1 MLACNAYIVRLRRE
15 FVCKSDLYHVQ
26 HLQIRQENGDGG
38 GADAHCQHKP
48 KHQHK
53 HEAAPESEGIRNR
66 TFKAWVAVVEPD
78 QREMPITTVVTERT
92 AVPLAAPARVTM
104 VIKVMIKFVL

>member
-1 MLACNAYIVRLRRE
+1 MHILC
-15 FVCKSDLYHVQ
+15 VC
-26 HLQIRQENGDGG
+26 
-38 GADAHCQHKP
+38 DANSSAKATCIMFSICKYDKRMVTVAELTP
-48 KHQHK
+48 TASTNPNPRTNM
-53 HEAAPESEGIRNR
+53 EAAPESECIHNR

-78 QREMPITTVVTERT
+78 QREMPITTVLTERT